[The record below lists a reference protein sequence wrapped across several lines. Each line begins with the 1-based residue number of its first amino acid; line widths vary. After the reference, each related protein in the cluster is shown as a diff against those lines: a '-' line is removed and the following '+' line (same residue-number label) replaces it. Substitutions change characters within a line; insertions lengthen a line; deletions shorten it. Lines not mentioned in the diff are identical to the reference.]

1 MKSHEELLE
10 IARTVQIARAE
21 MNEFL
26 LDARERYAPSELSRI
41 IGLESSKTLATLISK
56 RDQKVYIGLE
66 RAGVFVERI
75 ILHERE
81 PNPVATEEPNA

>member
-1 MKSHEELLE
+1 MKSQNELLE
-10 IARTVQIARAE
+10 IARIVQIARAE

-56 RDQKVYIGLE
+56 RDKKVYIGLE

-81 PNPVATEEPNA
+81 KRMEAHDE